1 MTRRSPDEVF
11 IEILSY
17 LNGIDVVF
25 EFLCLN
31 DRVQYLLFE
40 FRQIFN
46 LKSISKSK
54 FDFIFREHDTRQCKI

>member
-1 MTRRSPDEVF
+1 MTRRSPNEVF

-54 FDFIFREHDTRQCKI
+54 M